1 MEQLETTTE
10 ETKYN
15 MPEKRFYIPGNLW
28 ATGVATWKDGAY
40 ICAYTKQTLEQ
51 LRQQHPTMVLLS
63 FDAVEKAI
71 EESAITS
78 VIEISEEKYN
88 EFLNVLPPLDWAG
101 GEGHCTFKLR
111 AMYVGNI
118 TSIYVRYHVGE
129 CRYKYF
135 TFRNRV
141 TIKHIEILN
150 LVRKY
155 IYN

>member
-1 MEQLETTTE
+1 MEQLETTTAQ
-10 ETKYN
+10 TKYKI
-15 MPEKRFYIPGNLW
+15 PEMWFYIPGNLW
-28 ATGVATWKDGAY
+28 ATGVAIWKSGAY
-40 ICAYTKQTLEQ
+40 ICGYTKQTLEQ

-78 VIEISEEKYN
+78 VIEISEDKYN
-88 EFLNVLPPLDWAG
+88 EFLNILPPLDWVG
-101 GEGHCTFKLR
+101 GEGSCTFKLR
-111 AMYVGNI
+111 EMYVGNI
-118 TSIYVRYHVGE
+118 TSIYVRYHDGE

-141 TIKHIEILN
+141 TIKHVEILN
-150 LVRKY
+150 LVREY